1 MMNPLDKSSA
11 QIKKMELMRSKKYQ
25 SHLQFDQSEDKIE
38 KYISYEIIIKDT
50 GMGISKEG

>member
-1 MMNPLDKSSA
+1 
-11 QIKKMELMRSKKYQ
+11 MELMRSKKYQ